1 MGSYS
6 GKRLVL
12 IDGSS
17 LAFRSFFALFT
28 SGLRTK
34 NGTPTWAVL
43 GFFNSLFDL
52 IERYTPEMLA
62 VCFDLKAPTFR
73 HEEFADYKANR
84 NEMPDDLSVQWP
96 LLKQGIEV
104 LGLPV
109 YEQAGW
115 EADDVIG
122 TLARIAEEMDMQVLI
137 LTGDQDAFQLVDE
150 NHQRIKILM
159 PTKAGL
165 QLFGRQEVFDKVGV
179 WPEQIIDYKGLCGD
193 TSDNIPGIKG
203 IGPKTAVQLLTSYNS
218 IEGIYKNIEQVTAK
232 ALKQKLIDGEGAAL
246 ASKRLATIRLDVPVD
261 FDFDHCHL
269 SPPNLEAVSNFF
281 GELEFKGLVKRL
293 PKVFENFRHGVGEEA
308 AKVKVAASVV
318 QEESSKRSL
327 ETVESRYEESMPR
340 QLDLLSLVPEK
351 TFDIPE
357 RFGFQII
364 DSKEKLKDFIAKI
377 TESKLVSVV
386 VQTIGEQAIYASIAG
401 FAFALPR
408 GKFKQKGEFLE
419 LTNGNGVSS
428 QAAELY
434 YVPIGS
440 NPIGLNPNLLPQDAL
455 DLLKPVFEDAGIGK
469 IVHNGKA
476 LSNALYAHE
485 MGLEGIIFDT
495 MLANYIIFPD
505 ERHNL
510 RDQAQRILDYVPLRT
525 GETASKKQPGF
536 EKMPVETAA
545 ECGCDEARL
554 MLLLTEKY
562 LHQLDA
568 DQKYLLEE
576 MELPLSCV
584 LAKMEQ
590 AGIALDLPFLGE
602 FSQQLN
608 TEITQ
613 LESSIYALAGHGF
626 NINSTQQL
634 QKVLFEEMGL
644 KTKGRTKTGYSTD
657 ASVLESLRE
666 EHEIIPKLLDYRQL
680 TKLRSTYVD
689 ALPKLI
695 AKKDKRV
702 HGEFNQAA
710 TSTGRLSSS
719 NPNLQNI
726 PIRSEIGSK
735 MRNAFVPGKSDSV
748 IISADYSQIELRLL
762 AHMAE
767 DPTLI
772 DAFEKNQDIHARTA
786 GEMFDVPV
794 EEVTAEMRRVGK
806 TLNFALVYQQGAFAT
821 AQDLKVSTKEAAKFI
836 EKYFSRYANVRK
848 FLDETIEN
856 ARRTGYVE
864 TIWKRRRYFKFIN
877 DRNEALRKAEER
889 AACNA
894 PIQGSAADLMKL
906 AMIRLDKELFA
917 NKLSGKLI
925 LQVHDELLLEVP
937 AVELEETKRI
947 VEESMLLG
955 QPFKVPL
962 RVDVGVGKSWM
973 DAK

>member
-1 MGSYS
+1 MSSYS

-12 IDGSS
+12 VDGSS

-34 NGTPTWAVL
+34 SGTPTWAVL

-73 HEEFADYKANR
+73 HEEFAEYKANR
-84 NEMPDDLSVQWP
+84 NEMPDDLAVQWP
-96 LLKQGIEV
+96 LLKQGVEV
-104 LGLPV
+104 LGLPI
-109 YEQAGW
+109 YELAGY

-122 TLARIAEEMDMQVLI
+122 TLARIAENSDMQVLI
-137 LTGDQDAFQLVDE
+137 LTGDQDAFQLVNEKD
-150 NHQRIKILM
+150 QRVKILM

-165 QLFGRQEVFDKVGV
+165 QLFGREEVFEKVGV
-179 WPEQIIDYKGLCGD
+179 WPEQIVDYKGLCGD

-203 IGPKTAVQLLTSYNS
+203 IGPKTAVQLLTSYQS
-218 IEGIYKNIEQVTAK
+218 IEGIYDNIELVTAK
-232 ALKQKLIDGEGAAL
+232 ALKQKLIEGEPAAK
-246 ASKRLATIRLDVPVD
+246 ASKRLATIRLDVPVQ

-269 SPPNLEAVSNFF
+269 TPPNLEAVSNFF

-293 PKVFENFRHGVGEEA
+293 PKVFENFRQAVGQES
-308 AKVKVAASVV
+308 AKVTVSVSMLH
-318 QEESSKRSL
+318 EEGAKR
-327 ETVESRYEESMPR
+327 TVETMQAQYEESMPR

-351 TFDIPE
+351 SIDIPE
-357 RFGFQII
+357 RFGYLIV
-364 DSKEKLKDFIAKI
+364 DSQHKLESLVTKI
-377 TESKLVSVV
+377 RECGLVAVAI
-386 VQTIGEQAIYASIAG
+386 QMIGEQAIYSNIAG
-401 FAFALPR
+401 LAFALPR
-408 GKFKQKGEFLE
+408 GQFSKKGEYIE
-419 LTNGNGVSS
+419 LKNGNGSGS
-428 QAAELY
+428 HTTELF
-434 YVPIGS
+434 YVPIASSS
-440 NPIGLNPNLLPQDAL
+440 NMLAQETLDA
-455 DLLKPVFEDAGIGK
+455 LKPVLADPGIAK

-476 LSNALYAHE
+476 VSNAFYAQDIKF
-485 MGLEGIIFDT
+485 EGIVFDT
-495 MLANYIIFPD
+495 MLANYIIHPD
-505 ERHNL
+505 EKHNL

-525 GETASKKQPGF
+525 GETGTGRKQLAY
-536 EKMPVETAA
+536 EKMSLEAAA
-545 ECGCDEARL
+545 EYGSDEARL
-554 MLLLTEKY
+554 LVLLTEKY
-562 LHQLDA
+562 LHSLDA
-568 DQKYLLEE
+568 DQKFLLEE

-590 AGIALDLPFLGE
+590 VGVALDLPFLGE

-608 TEITQ
+608 TEIAL

-634 QKVLFEEMGL
+634 QKVLFEEIGL
-644 KTKGRTKTGYSTD
+644 KTKSRTKTGYSTD
-657 ASVLESLRE
+657 ASVLEALRE

-695 AKKDKRV
+695 AKRDKRV

-726 PIRSEIGSK
+726 PIRSEIGSR
-735 MRNAFVPGKSDSV
+735 MRNAFVPSEADSV

-772 DAFEKNQDIHARTA
+772 DAFEKNQDVHARTA
-786 GEMFDVPV
+786 GEIFDIPI
-794 EEVTAEMRRVGK
+794 EEVSAEMRRVGK
-806 TLNFALVYQQGAFAT
+806 TLNFALIYQQGAFAT

-836 EKYFSRYANVRK
+836 EKYFSRYANVRQ
-848 FLDETIEN
+848 FLDSTIQN
-856 ARRTGYVE
+856 ARNTGYVE
-864 TIWKRRRYFKFIN
+864 TLWKRRRYFKFIN
-877 DRNEALRKAEER
+877 DRNDALRKAEER

-906 AMIRLDKELFA
+906 AMIRLDKELHA
-917 NKLSGKLI
+917 NKLSAKLI
-925 LQVHDELLLEVP
+925 LQVHDELLLEVSSR
-937 AVELEETKRI
+937 ELEATKKVV
-947 VEESMLLG
+947 VEAMLLG

-962 RVDVGVGKSWM
+962 RVDLGVGKSWM

>member
-1 MGSYS
+1 MGTYS

-34 NGTPTWAVL
+34 SGTPTWAVL

-73 HEEFADYKANR
+73 HEEFKEYKANR

-122 TLARIAEEMDMQVLI
+122 TLARIAEELDMQVLI

-203 IGPKTAVQLLTSYNS
+203 IGPKTAVQLLTSYQT
-218 IEGIYKNIEQVTAK
+218 IEGIYKNIELVTAK
-232 ALKQKLIDGEGAAL
+232 ALKQKLMEGEEVAL

-293 PKVFENFRHGVGEEA
+293 PKVFENFRHA
-308 AKVKVAASVV
+308 AGPEPVKVKVGVSAA
-318 QEESSKRSL
+318 QEENTKITL
-327 ETVESRYEESMPR
+327 ETVESRYEEAMPR

-351 TFDIPE
+351 TIDIPE
-357 RFGFQII
+357 RFAFQIA
-364 DSKEKLKDFIAKI
+364 DSREKLANLVAKI
-377 TESKLVSVV
+377 TESKLVSLVI
-386 VQTIGEQAIYASIAG
+386 QTVGEQAIYATITG

-408 GKFKQKGEFLE
+408 GKFKRKGEYLE
-419 LTNGNGVSS
+419 LVNGNGSSS
-428 QAAELY
+428 QTAELF

-440 NPIGLNPNLLPQDAL
+440 SPNLSAQDAL
-455 DLLKPVFEDAGIGK
+455 DLLTPVLQDAGIAK
-469 IVHNGKA
+469 VVHNGKA
-476 LSNALYAHE
+476 LSNVLYNHDIS
-485 MGLEGIIFDT
+485 LEGIVFDT
-495 MLANYIIFPD
+495 MLANYIISPD
-505 ERHNL
+505 DRHNL
-510 RDQAQRILDYVPLRT
+510 RDMAQRLLDYVPLRT
-525 GETASKKQPGF
+525 GETAGKKQPAF
-536 EKMPVETAA
+536 DKMPVETAA
-545 ECGCDEARL
+545 EFGCDEARL
-554 MLLLTEKY
+554 IILLTEKY
-562 LHQLDA
+562 LHQMDA

-576 MELPLSCV
+576 MELPLSAV

-590 AGIALDLPFLGE
+590 AGVALDLPFLGD
-602 FSQQLN
+602 FSLQLN
-608 TEITQ
+608 TEISQ

-634 QKVLFEEMGL
+634 QVVLFEEIGL
-644 KTKGRTKTGYSTD
+644 KTKSRTKTGYSTD
-657 ASVLESLRE
+657 ASVLEALRD

-695 AKKDKRV
+695 GKKDKRV

-726 PIRSEIGSK
+726 PIKSEIGSK
-735 MRNAFVPGKSDSV
+735 MRRAFVPQKSDSV

-786 GEMFDVPV
+786 GEIFDIPI
-794 EEVTAEMRRVGK
+794 EEVSTEMRRVGK

-821 AQDLKVSTKEAAKFI
+821 AQDLKISTKEAAQFI
-836 EKYFSRYANVRK
+836 EKYFSRYGKVRA
-848 FLDETIEN
+848 FLDSTIQN
-856 ARRTGYVE
+856 AKRTGYVE

-906 AMIRLDKELFA
+906 AMIRLDKELSA

-937 AVELEETKRI
+937 AVELEATKKV

-962 RVDVGVGKSWM
+962 RVDLGVGKSW
-973 DAK
+973 AETK